1 VTPLSSLSRSRVRT
15 AAASRAF
22 LFLSGHRGHSDH
34 SSSKMDL
41 LGSIMDKMEKPPAPT
56 TVSKERQAAKKQQE
70 VLKKL
75 QEAEKEKLRKFR
87 EDIQSSIRAFMAEGN
102 TLPRL
107 AFPPMDKTK
116 RRIVHDVTDD
126 MGGGK
131 FVANSFGVEDVDR
144 HVVVFREDT
153 VPSEQELMDMK
164 AAMNRGEIYDPEKA
178 KLKRQQEEEEAKS
191 AKKKAKVVPATN
203 YKEKYQHLIG
213 LEAGK
218 SAAQVTTANA
228 KFGYVPSENKKDQRS
243 IEQTLADLRERK
255 KKMREE
261 HQEDDGQQDG
271 EEGHSR
277 EDSNSNG

>member
-1 VTPLSSLSRSRVRT
+1 
-15 AAASRAF
+15 
-22 LFLSGHRGHSDH
+22 
-34 SSSKMDL
+34 MDL
-41 LGSIMDKMEKPPAPT
+41 LGSIMDKMEKPPAPS

-70 VLKKL
+70 VFKKL

-131 FVANSFGVEDVDR
+131 LVAHSFGVEDVDR
-144 HVVVFREDT
+144 HVIIFREDT
-153 VPSEQELMDMK
+153 VPSDQELADMK
-164 AAMNRGEIYDPEKA
+164 TAMNKGEVYDPEKA
-178 KLKRQQEEEEAKS
+178 KLKRQQEEEDTKS
-191 AKKKAKVVPATN
+191 AKKKAKIVPATN

-218 SAAQVTTANA
+218 SAAQATTANA

-243 IEQTLADLRERK
+243 IEQTLADLREKK
-255 KKMREE
+255 KKMRQ
-261 HQEDDGQQDG
+261 QEQDDDQEGDGQQEE